1 MSLKVKH
8 EHSISNE
15 NDIPQSLPFIQ
26 VVTVEN
32 VAARVHNRR
41 EIFDTVY
48 GSKILSLLLCTLDSS
63 DTSCSPN
70 HLTRLCLEIRETM

>member
-26 VVTVEN
+26 VVTV
-32 VAARVHNRR
+32 
-41 EIFDTVY
+41 
-48 GSKILSLLLCTLDSS
+48 
-63 DTSCSPN
+63 
-70 HLTRLCLEIRETM
+70 